1 MGHEIVYC
9 FKCQKRILGTDYTKG
24 LAFQLENNSCC
35 AGCAVRVLDTLPP
48 KAKEQLLA
56 KMFKATQESSN
67 KAASSTSTRR
77 ATVQPGSSSRIR
89 PVVASKSSTPLV
101 AGIGAAV
108 AVLVIGV
115 VVLSSGRPTPEPPA
129 PPKPAP
135 VNPGPSAE
143 EKRRAETAKEA
154 VRKAR
159 EFASAHP
166 KELEAQAQQWKVALV
181 DVERTAYEADV
192 RRELEK
198 AQLLAK
204 EAAAKAVADL
214 EREARAR
221 AGRKEFKAALDFLGR
236 ERSRGATP
244 TWSSDIDRL
253 ERETREAADR
263 AFAELKEKAARG
275 AKEEVATAR
284 AELARWGL
292 PEFVATF
299 EAALEVPWRKVFDGQ
314 TLKAFSSLVAN
325 AWRVE
330 NGALVHDNEVDN
342 AAITQEDFGDGELRF
357 RFEVKGVLFLWFRFR
372 VSGKG
377 SYYVEFR
384 KEDLKALEGAEHELI
399 FACRKDTASAT
410 LDGKPVPMKA
420 DGLPSPPGKV
430 QFNTVGGA
438 LRIKAMDVR

>member
-9 FKCQKRILGTDYTKG
+9 FKCQKRILGTDYAKG

-77 ATVQPGSSSRIR
+77 AVVQPGSSSRIR
-89 PVVASKSSTPLV
+89 PVAASTSSTALF

-108 AVLVIGV
+108 AVVVIGV
-115 VVLSSGRPTPEPPA
+115 VVLSSGRPTPEPA
-129 PPKPAP
+129 PPPPAP

-143 EKRRAETAKEA
+143 EKRRAGTAKEA

-159 EFASAHP
+159 DFAAAHP

-181 DVERTAYEADV
+181 DVERTAHEADV

-198 AQLLAK
+198 LQLLAR

-214 EREARAR
+214 EREARAL

-236 ERSRGATP
+236 ERPRGATP

-263 AFAELKEKAARG
+263 AFAELKAVAARG
-275 AKEEVATAR
+275 AKEEIATAR

-330 NGALVHDNEVDN
+330 NGELVHDNAVDN

-357 RFEVKGVLFLWFRFR
+357 RFEVKGVQFLWFRFR

-384 KEDLKALEGAEHELI
+384 NQDVQALEGAEHELL
-399 FACRKDTASAT
+399 FACRQGTVSAT
-410 LDGKPVPMKA
+410 LDGKPVPARA
-420 DGLPSPPGKV
+420 DGLPSSAGKV
-430 QFNTVGGA
+430 QFNTVGGS